1 VASPVVGLT
10 GGIGCGKSAVARLFA
25 EYGIPC
31 IDTDTVSH
39 QLTAPGGA
47 AMPAI
52 VAAFGPV
59 MRQEDGALDRAAMRA
74 LVFSQPAARQQLE
87 AILHPLIHQE
97 SLRQLAA
104 LDAPYRLLA
113 VPLLFESER
122 YRSVIARSLVVDCPT
137 ELQVARV
144 MARNGLP
151 EAQVRSIIAAQMS
164 REQRL
169 LLADDVISND
179 AGLDALALQVD
190 AKHRYYL
197 ACFGHAA
204 PA

>member
-1 VASPVVGLT
+1 MASPIVGLT
-10 GGIGCGKSAVARLFA
+10 GGIGSGKSAVARLFA
-25 EYGIPC
+25 GHGIPC

-52 VAAFGPV
+52 VAAFGAG
-59 MRQEDGALDRAAMRA
+59 MRQADGALDRTAMRA

-113 VPLLFESER
+113 VPLLFESAR
-122 YRSVIARSLVVDCPT
+122 YRDLVARTLVVDCPT
-137 ELQVARV
+137 ERQVARV

-151 EAQVRSIIAAQMS
+151 EAQVSAIIAAQMP

-179 AGLDALALQVD
+179 ADLDALALQVD

-197 ACFGHAA
+197 ACFGLAA